1 MSSLLDQAIK
11 VGQELEGHEQRM
23 GVLKKA
29 IAETEET
36 LKTRQQEL
44 AKLERESAKR
54 VQAEQTTWTQ
64 VKRDQERVLAERE
77 ADVQTK
83 EAALKDFPAQAQA
96 LKEQEAAVT
105 KREEAATSQ
114 WAKAKEAETFWHTRN
129 AELDAK
135 AEAIN
140 KLSVN

>member
-23 GVLKKA
+23 AAIKKV

-36 LKTRQQEL
+36 LKVRQQEL
-44 AKLERESAKR
+44 SKLERDSAQRIK
-54 VQAEQTTWTQ
+54 AEQTTWEQ
-64 VKRDQERVLAERE
+64 VKRDQERILAERE
-77 ADVQTK
+77 ADVQTQA
-83 EAALKDFPAQAQA
+83 AALKDFPAQAQA
-96 LKEQEAAVT
+96 LKDREAAVA
-105 KREEAATSQ
+105 KQEEAMMAQ
-114 WAKAKEAETFWHTRN
+114 WVKAKEAETFWHTRN

-140 KLSVN
+140 KLSPN